1 MKPEVYLRNKG
12 LRGVHSYLI
21 GGAAEGLRVIQFLPD
36 QHYLSN
42 FMSLITSS
50 LSTQTH
56 SPTVLGVKR
65 LERETVYFLSDQRT
79 HVVPIGYQAE
89 WINGKFVN
97 LPIGHEAQKAT
108 CLEPEK
114 FCKSVDHHFCQTP
127 NNLEAS
133 LKANLRAPEWQPYK
147 LYIISEEPSKKK
159 AAWSNE
165 N

>member
-1 MKPEVYLRNKG
+1 
-12 LRGVHSYLI
+12 
-21 GGAAEGLRVIQFLPD
+21 
-36 QHYLSN
+36 
-42 FMSLITSS
+42 
-50 LSTQTH
+50 
-56 SPTVLGVKR
+56 VLGVKR

-89 WINGKFVN
+89 WINGNFVN
-97 LPIGHEAQKAT
+97 FPIGHEAQKTT

-114 FCKSVDHHFCQTP
+114 FCKSVNFYSHQTP

-147 LYIISEEPSKKK
+147 LYIICEEPSKKK

-165 N
+165 SQEISYLEWNPDEEVECWDNVILMWYIVPINFNCIFLKD